1 METATV
7 SQATENKTSG
17 DKDLQ
22 RVQAPA
28 PKTGAAVTQPE
39 EVRADAQNPTV
50 GNLETAIKDALT
62 EMKHCDEQ
70 ATLWLERKRQ
80 LQTKMNETLESI
92 QKQFSNGRT
101 EPEKKT
107 APAATRTRYPKD
119 ASVPDLIRAFLEKNG
134 PQRSKDI
141 RKFLLEHGRKTNPG
155 VALSRMLKS
164 GDLKS
169 TERGIYKIA

>member
-7 SQATENKTSG
+7 ENKTSG

-22 RVQAPA
+22 RLQAPA
-28 PKTGAAVTQPE
+28 PATRETTVTQPE

-80 LQTKMNETLESI
+80 LQNKMNETLESI
-92 QKQFSNGRT
+92 QKQFNGH
-101 EPEKKT
+101 EPEKKAAAQ
-107 APAATRTRYPKD
+107 APRTRYPKD

-169 TERGIYKIA
+169 TERGVYKVA